1 MLGASIIPQRT
12 LADSIL
18 ALAIAIEE
26 KEICMPSRAQR
37 RGQDRGVRGCMATE
51 QSGHHRAQ
59 RSTGGA
65 RARVEAAFVVLRD
78 LDTYRWR
85 ISHAGEN
92 RWRTI
97 STCAMIANPHGARLN
112 VFTPVESR
120 RRRLSALP
128 FQIALS

>member
-1 MLGASIIPQRT
+1 MTQPFDIDDDVP
-12 LADSIL
+12 
-18 ALAIAIEE
+18 EE
-26 KEICMPSRAQR
+26 RAP
-37 RGQDRGVRGCMATE
+37 G
-51 QSGHHRAQ
+51 
-59 RSTGGA
+59 
-65 RARVEAAFVVLRD
+65 VEAAFVVLRD
-78 LDTYRWR
+78 LDTDRWR
-85 ISHAGEN
+85 FSHAGEN